1 MFGMRIYFPSLS
13 NGSTD
18 EWCVGVESSTG
29 GLEWDGRWG
38 GKKVMKLSRINIRL
52 VNKEQVEM
60 LQWSYKLL
68 IITDTIS
75 LRQSRPKKKIDQN
88 ISSPS

>member
-1 MFGMRIYFPSLS
+1 
-13 NGSTD
+13 
-18 EWCVGVESSTG
+18 
-29 GLEWDGRWG
+29 
-38 GKKVMKLSRINIRL
+38 MKLSRINIRL

-75 LRQSRPKKKIDQN
+75 LRQSRPKKKNRPKHFFTIINSLVTVGFCHRLQREQN
-88 ISSPS
+88 NSVDLDRVLDAVLGRR